1 MAPDAAEAKPAEP
14 PTKAK
19 FADRVSDVAKWAVG
33 ALAAAGTFAV
43 SKMSFDRLGK
53 GDYGGDRATWAFVCL
68 IGFAL
73 GVALIVITVIW
84 TARASRVTLAYL
96 RSRKHFIG
104 KQVRE
109 RLEKTPYL
117 LNGETKLADF
127 VDKLNALIVKRAAD
141 PVAFGANA
149 TDRRQLSLMLNARRD
164 ALDTA
169 KAERTA
175 LVNAWATAV
184 LLFGAAVVAAS
195 AAGYG
200 FVTNQAVQIEE
211 EADKRNED
219 VIVGELRPA
228 TPSQVLMVVPEK
240 DARRGPLQSLL
251 GAECELR
258 GVAALAI
265 DIATPPEGNPK
276 DAIVRVVSERTAECS
291 VQEVW
296 APPGWL
302 LPRPQERAS
311 SSGSTTSTTQPPA
324 GGTDAPRK

>member
-14 PTKAK
+14 PPKAK
-19 FADRVSDVAKWAVG
+19 FADRVNDVSKWAVG
-33 ALAAAGTFAV
+33 ALAAVGTFAV

-53 GDYGGDRATWAFVCL
+53 GDYGDYRAQWAFVCL

-73 GVALIVITVIW
+73 GVALIIITVIW
-84 TARASRVTLAYL
+84 TARTSRVTLAYL
-96 RSRKHFIG
+96 RSRKRFIG

-109 RLEKTPYL
+109 RLETTPYL
-117 LNGETKLADF
+117 LNGETKLAVF

-141 PVAFGANA
+141 PVSFGANA
-149 TDRRQLSLMLNARRD
+149 TDRRQLALMLNARRD

-175 LVNAWATAV
+175 LVNGWATAV

-200 FVTNQAVQIEE
+200 FVTNQAIQIKE
-211 EADKRNED
+211 EADKKNED
-219 VIVGELRPA
+219 VIVGQLRPA
-228 TPSQVLMVVPEK
+228 TPSQVLMVVPEG
-240 DARRGPLQSLL
+240 DARREELQSLL

-258 GVAALAI
+258 GVAALAV
-265 DIATPPEGNPK
+265 DIATPPEGSPS
-276 DAIVRVVSERTAECS
+276 DAIVRLVSERTAECS

-296 APPGWL
+296 APPSWL
-302 LPRPQERAS
+302 LPRPKEGA
-311 SSGSTTSTTQPPA
+311 SSGSTTSTTEPPA
-324 GGTDAPRK
+324 GNDDAPEE